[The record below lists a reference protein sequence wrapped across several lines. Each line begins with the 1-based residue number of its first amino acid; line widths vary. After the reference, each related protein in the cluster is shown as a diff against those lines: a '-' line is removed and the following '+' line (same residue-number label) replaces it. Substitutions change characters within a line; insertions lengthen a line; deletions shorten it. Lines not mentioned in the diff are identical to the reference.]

1 MNNNHSVVEQIRL
14 SNLNTS
20 DEDFWSTAGSDVRI
34 NRIGS
39 DNYASEGVKMVEGPV
54 QTVVET
60 SESDDVAVA
69 S

>member
-1 MNNNHSVVEQIRL
+1 MNNNHSAVEQIRL